1 MLLMSTGKIALA
13 PLTPSASSLAENVL
27 ARVRTAVHDGVLS
40 SGELYSVYQ
49 LAEALGV
56 SRSPAREA
64 LLRLAEIGLV
74 RFERNRG
81 FRIVLPSPHEIAEV
95 FAIRLALELPAVRRV
110 ARDSHPA
117 MNAALGAQLTAMEHS
132 SHAGDERLFSV
143 QDQRLHDLILAA
155 AGNNRSRAIVNEL
168 RDTTRLLG
176 ATSAG
181 RSRALSDI
189 HAEHQPIAEAIA
201 EGDQDAAAAALRWHI
216 VHTGRLLVHQLARD
230 EGHAQAIWSE
240 HIDAPG

>member
-181 RSRALSDI
+181 RSRSLSDI
-189 HAEHQPIAEAIA
+189 HVEHRPIAEAIA

-230 EGHAQAIWSE
+230 EGEAEAIWSE